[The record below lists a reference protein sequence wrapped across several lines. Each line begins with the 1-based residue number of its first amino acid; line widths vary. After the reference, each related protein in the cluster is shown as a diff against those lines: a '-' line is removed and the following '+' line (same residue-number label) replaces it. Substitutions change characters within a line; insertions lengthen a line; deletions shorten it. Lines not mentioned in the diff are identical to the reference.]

1 MLEISWEE
9 AGFPEEAS
17 AEKVIKKFLKIF
29 REKRKE
35 FGKNKKFAKLFPKI
49 DKKIILGPGRIFV
62 EICRK

>member
-1 MLEISWEE
+1 M
-9 AGFPEEAS
+9 
-17 AEKVIKKFLKIF
+17 VKKFLKIF

-62 EICRK
+62 EICLK